1 MERKLAPLLS
11 AGPGSELALDEFVAF
26 LQIGA
31 AETDGHFT
39 GFDDDRYLA
48 PAVGMFQHARETL
61 VVFQHIDILE
71 RNFAAGEILTGS
83 RSIGSKILAEDE
95 NAITDH

>member
-1 MERKLAPLLS
+1 MTIAPVDPVSRHRRLLNFS
-11 AGPGSELALDEFVAF
+11 A
-26 LQIGA
+26 A

-71 RNFAAGEILTGS
+71 GNFAAGEILTGS

>member
-1 MERKLAPLLS
+1 
-11 AGPGSELALDEFVAF
+11 
-26 LQIGA
+26 
-31 AETDGHFT
+31 
-39 GFDDDRYLA
+39 
-48 PAVGMFQHARETL
+48 MFQHASETL

-71 RNFAAGEILTGS
+71 GNFAAGEILTGS

>member
-1 MERKLAPLLS
+1 
-11 AGPGSELALDEFVAF
+11 
-26 LQIGA
+26 
-31 AETDGHFT
+31 
-39 GFDDDRYLA
+39 
-48 PAVGMFQHARETL
+48 MFQHARETL